1 MGVGCVDRRPGPDE
15 SVCGNAARGR
25 QRRNS
30 LPLDTALPPQVGTIV
45 KKADKD
51 KDEVIDFEELVKET
65 PKVTLCQPRRKVRP
79 VNSVSSRLW
88 V

>member
-1 MGVGCVDRRPGPDE
+1 MIGGQGQTRA
-15 SVCGNAARGR
+15 SVEMLLEDGNVAIA
-25 QRRNS
+25 S
-30 LPLDTALPPQVGTIV
+30 PLDTALPPQVGTIV

-51 KDEVIDFEELVKET
+51 KDEVIDFEEFVKET